1 MSRSRDVDAGK
12 SRPPRS
18 PAVTTDPVVLRRNI
32 ERALD
37 RDDSAAEVLP
47 MLERLQRVALEGS
60 DDATYADRRMAEL
73 LLETAPWRAA
83 LHIRRLVES
92 QPHEDATWALMG
104 LAQALLGH
112 YRYACASYRKAL
124 AISPGN
130 PWYSHNL
137 GHLLDVALDRPH
149 DARKHLER
157 AHSRVPDEPA
167 ITCSLVHALW
177 RAGQVDEARRV
188 LRPLL
193 ITING
198 TDPDVTALAAELDR
212 DAPGARKRTPLGGP
226 RAKRRRRTS
235 ASPR

>member
-12 SRPPRS
+12 SPRS
-18 PAVTTDPVVLRRNI
+18 TPVTTDPVVLRRNI
-32 ERALD
+32 ERALK
-37 RDDSAAEVLP
+37 RDDSPAEVLP

-60 DDATYADRRMAEL
+60 DDASYADRRMAEL

-92 QPHEDATWALMG
+92 EPHEDATWALMG

-112 YRYACASYRKAL
+112 YRFACASYRKAL
-124 AISPGN
+124 AIAPGN

-157 AHSRVPDEPA
+157 AHARVPDEPA

-177 RAGQVDEARRV
+177 RAGQLDEARRV

-193 ITING
+193 VKSNG
-198 TDPDVTALAAELDR
+198 GDPDVTALAAELDR
-212 DAPGARKRTPLGGP
+212 DDRGARKRAPLGGP
-226 RAKRRRRTS
+226 RAKRRRR
-235 ASPR
+235 AAAAPR

>member
-12 SRPPRS
+12 SPRS
-18 PAVTTDPVVLRRNI
+18 PQVSTDPVVLRRNI
-32 ERALD
+32 ERALK
-37 RDDSAAEVLP
+37 RDDSPAEVLP

-60 DDATYADRRMAEL
+60 DDASYADRRMAEL

-92 QPHEDATWALMG
+92 EPLEDATWALMG

-112 YRYACASYRKAL
+112 YRYACASYRRAL
-124 AISPGN
+124 AIAPGN

-137 GHLLDVALDRPH
+137 GHLLDVALDRPR

-157 AHSRVPDEPA
+157 AHARVPDEPA

-177 RAGQVDEARRV
+177 RAGDLDQARRI

-193 ITING
+193 ITANG

-212 DAPGARKRTPLGGP
+212 EPTGSGERAPLGGP
-226 RAKRRRRTS
+226 RAKRRRRASTS
-235 ASPR
+235 RR

>member
-1 MSRSRDVDAGK
+1 MSRSRDVDPKA
-12 SRPPRS
+12 PRS
-18 PAVTTDPVVLRRNI
+18 TDKVCSDPIVLRRNI
-32 ERALD
+32 ERALN
-37 RDDSAAEVLP
+37 RDDSPAEVLP

-60 DDATYADRRMAEL
+60 DDASFADRRMAEL

-83 LHIRRLVES
+83 LHIRRLVET
-92 QPHEDATWALMG
+92 QPNEDATWALMG

-124 AISPGN
+124 SIAPGN

-137 GHLLDVALDRPH
+137 GHLLDVALDRPD

-177 RAGQVDEARRV
+177 RCGRLDDARRV

-193 ITING
+193 IHSNG
-198 TDPDVTALAAELDR
+198 TDPDVSALAAELDR
-212 DAPGARKRTPLGGP
+212 DEVGARKRTPLGGP
-226 RAKRRRRTS
+226 RRPRGPRAKQRR
-235 ASPR
+235 